1 MGLANKFM
9 KPESAQKLSKAF
21 DFANQIMNATNDPAE
36 VLRKAGIQKA
46 DLIKA
51 QQLLNNP
58 MASMITKA
66 LGVNKEE
73 IASGL
78 SKVESMFGKP
88 AVSATEQAPVDE
100 VQRLQSNLSRIK

>member
-36 VLRKAGIQKA
+36 VLRKAGIQKS
-46 DLIKA
+46 DLAKA

-58 MASMITKA
+58 MAGMITKA

-78 SKVESMFGKP
+78 SKVESMFGTP
-88 AVSATEQAPVDE
+88 AIASTEQAPVDE
-100 VQRLQSNLSRIK
+100 IQRLQSNLSRIK